1 MIAGEKA
8 VVNSWSG
15 LVYDFSTAICSNP
28 IRMAAAESP
37 SICLRLGHVDL
48 RSSQFSHRLRVRMIP
63 PPPPTPR
70 LRVRMTIPPPTPL
83 PPPIVQLLNQPFWT
97 INMVMTV
104 WTSNDNSQRY
114 INSTVNFK
122 RSSKSL
128 AVQTVIT
135 EVLTEYRPLINR
147 LNSLKNRLHGYRMA
161 NKWFF

>member
-63 PPPPTPR
+63 PPPP
-70 LRVRMTIPPPTPL
+70 PPPPR
-83 PPPIVQLLNQPFWT
+83 IVQLLNQPFWT

>member
-48 RSSQFSHRLRVRMIP
+48 RSSQFSH
-63 PPPPTPR
+63 R